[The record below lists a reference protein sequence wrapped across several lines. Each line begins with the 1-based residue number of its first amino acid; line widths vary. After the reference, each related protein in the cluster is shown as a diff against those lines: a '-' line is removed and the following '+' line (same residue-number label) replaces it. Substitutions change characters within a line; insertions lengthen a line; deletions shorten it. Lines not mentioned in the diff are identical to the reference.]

1 MKNCLVSNT
10 GSALLGK
17 YTKSYLPQCN
27 TRKGNTDMDSLRFQ
41 LVGFMMMM
49 HEWIQYLLWRIVE
62 PRLGLTVFG
71 LQCAEGG
78 NMPHVV
84 KIRKAE
90 AIDNKNKT
98 EK

>member
-1 MKNCLVSNT
+1 
-10 GSALLGK
+10 
-17 YTKSYLPQCN
+17 
-27 TRKGNTDMDSLRFQ
+27 
-41 LVGFMMMM
+41 MM

-78 NMPHVV
+78 NMPHLV
-84 KIRKAE
+84 KIRKSE